1 MKAMMLIG
9 ILCTQAMVAAL
20 VYGFGFGNGW
30 AEVSVLMDYPWFV
43 VSLVDVYVGFILFAV
58 WIALREKPL
67 VAVLWIIPLMTLGN
81 VFAGIYFIRA
91 LLLARSGRVELGYIR
106 KSATE

>member
-9 ILCTQAMVAAL
+9 VLCTLAMLAAL
-20 VYGFGFGNGW
+20 IYGFGYGNGW
-30 AEVSVLMDYPWFV
+30 AEVRVLMDYPWFV
-43 VSLVDVYVGFILFAV
+43 VSLVDVYVGFILFAC

-67 VAVLWIIPLMTLGN
+67 VAVLWIVPLMTLGN

-91 LLLARSGRVELGYIR
+91 LLLARSGKVELGYIR
-106 KSATE
+106 TSSSQ